1 MFERIESVVFQQK
14 VHYLLKSAMK
24 ALWLR
29 PMRDFL
35 KRLVHVGKSSSKR
48 RPYPKDY
55 SYQASYMQHIP
66 ERGIILDIASGHN
79 PFPRATILS
88 DRYLEITQHRHEEIV
103 FDQRP
108 FVMLDIHNL
117 PFADKS
123 IDYIYCSHVIE
134 HTEDPLQACSEMMR
148 VGKAGYI
155 ETPTLMKDSLFSWA
169 HELGHKWHV
178 VRMGNRLVFFE
189 YDERRQWGVRSS
201 YWAEAVLSEQYHPLQ
216 DLFYPNQDIFN
227 TYIEWTDRFNVTV
240 FYLDRSCP
248 VHLDVDEKF
257 N

>member
-1 MFERIESVVFQQK
+1 MFERHEFILSRRHVFP
-14 VHYLLKSAMK
+14 LLKFVMK
-24 ALWLR
+24 MILPR
-29 PMRDFL
+29 PIRDLL
-35 KRLVHVGKSSSKR
+35 KGLFHVENPRIKQ
-48 RPYPKDY
+48 RPYPLDY
-55 SYQASYMQHIP
+55 SYQSKFISKVP
-66 ERGIILDIASGHN
+66 TDGVILDIASGHN

-108 FVMLDIHNL
+108 FVMLDIHHL
-117 PFADKS
+117 PFAEKS

-134 HTEDPLQACSEMMR
+134 HTEDPMRACSEMMR

-189 YDERRQWGVRSS
+189 YDERRQLGVRSS
-201 YWAEAVLSEQYHPLQ
+201 YWTEAVLSEQYHPLQ

-227 TYIEWTDRFNVTV
+227 TYIEWTDKFNVTV
-240 FYLDRSCP
+240 FYLDRSLP
-248 VHLDVDEKF
+248 VHLDVDVKVD
-257 N
+257 